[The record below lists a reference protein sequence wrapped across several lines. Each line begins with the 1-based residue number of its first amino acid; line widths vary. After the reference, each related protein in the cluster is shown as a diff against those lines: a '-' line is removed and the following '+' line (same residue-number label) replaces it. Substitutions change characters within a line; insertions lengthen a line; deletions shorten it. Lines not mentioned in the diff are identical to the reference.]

1 MKAGARCV
9 PVPTPWPDSCIFR
22 EIFHNGRTRVK
33 IAVCVKRV
41 PDMDVRFRIAA
52 DGTSVDETGVKF
64 DLNDFDAWAVEAAL
78 QLKEKAG
85 QGEIVVL
92 SLGPNAVQETIRKA
106 LSMGADRGIH
116 LLTEKIPFDGFSIAT
131 ALSAELKDGGYDLI
145 LFGKLS
151 PDSSNGVT
159 GPMVAELLGLPCV
172 SAISRLEI
180 AVGRGTAKREIEG
193 AQEIVEFPLPAVL
206 TIDEGLNTARYP
218 SLKGIMAAKKK
229 PLESKPAALG
239 ESKVRVEKL
248 ELPPERA
255 AGRIVGEGAG
265 AVPEL
270 VRLLHTEARV
280 L

>member
-1 MKAGARCV
+1 M
-9 PVPTPWPDSCIFR
+9 
-22 EIFHNGRTRVK
+22 K

-41 PDMDVRFRIAA
+41 PDMDVRFKIAS
-52 DGTSVDETGVKF
+52 DGASVDETGVKF

-85 QGEIVVL
+85 SGEVAVL
-92 SLGPNAVQETIRKA
+92 SLGPNSVQETIRKA

-116 LLTEKIPFDGFSIAT
+116 LQADKIPFDSFSIAS
-131 ALSAELKDGGYDLI
+131 AIAAELKDGGYDLI
-145 LFGKLS
+145 MFGKLA

-159 GPMVAELLGLPCV
+159 GAIVAELLGMPCV
-172 SAISRLEI
+172 TAISRLEI
-180 AVGRGTAKREIEG
+180 ADGRGTAKREIEG

-206 TIDEGLNTARYP
+206 TVDEGLNAARYP

-229 PLESKPAALG
+229 PLESKPAQLA
-239 ESKVRVEKL
+239 EPKVKIEKL
-248 ELPPERA
+248 ELPPDRA
-255 AGRIVGEGAG
+255 AGRIVGEGAA

-270 VRLLHTEARV
+270 VKLLHTEAKV